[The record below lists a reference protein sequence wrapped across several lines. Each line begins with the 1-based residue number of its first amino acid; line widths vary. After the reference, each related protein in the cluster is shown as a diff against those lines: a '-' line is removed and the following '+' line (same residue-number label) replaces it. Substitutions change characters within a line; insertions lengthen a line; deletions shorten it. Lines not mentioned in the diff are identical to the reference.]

1 MVAKLE
7 NEYDVEI
14 DWKPFYL
21 RPDTP
26 PEGMDLPDY
35 VKRAQA
41 SGADK
46 RLQEMAQQN
55 GLDFVPTKRLHNTR
69 LAHEAHAYASE
80 NGQGKAFH
88 HAVFQ
93 KIYGQG
99 LDISDWQVLR
109 QAASEARLDPD
120 DMQRTVDAGKYTQ
133 HVFEEVQ
140 LASQI
145 GVSGVPT
152 YVINDRYAVVGA
164 QPYEVFKNALSKILP
179 ER

>member
-1 MVAKLE
+1 MVAKLD

-69 LAHEAHAYASE
+69 LAHEAHAYAVE
-80 NGQGKAFH
+80 HGQGKAFH

-109 QAASEARLDPD
+109 QAASEAGLEPD
-120 DMQRTVDAGKYTQ
+120 DMQHTVDGGKYTQ
-133 HVFEEVQ
+133 HVMEEVQ

-145 GVSGVPT
+145 GVTGVPT

-164 QPYEVFKNALSKILP
+164 QPYEVFKNALKKILP
-179 ER
+179 EP